1 MCRAF
6 FRSTGVNE
14 YTFRQRLGSKA
25 NIFFDQVLPLLRD
38 HGVVNEVDYR
48 GAGRQ
53 MRYRL
58 GVSLDDVQ
66 RAIESADG
74 SFEKFL
80 GGFPA

>member
-25 NIFFDQVLPLLRD
+25 NTFFDQVLPLLEAR
-38 HGVVNEVDYR
+38 GVVNEVEYK

-58 GVSLDDVQ
+58 GISLDDVQ

-80 GGFPA
+80 EGIPA